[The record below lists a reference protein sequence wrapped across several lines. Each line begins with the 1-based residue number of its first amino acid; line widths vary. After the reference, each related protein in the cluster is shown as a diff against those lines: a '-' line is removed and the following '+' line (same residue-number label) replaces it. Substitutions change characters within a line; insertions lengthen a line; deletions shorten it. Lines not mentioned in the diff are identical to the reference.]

1 MVINIALLQPHVQHI
16 FPVSA
21 AIPPRCVLN
30 QVLDA
35 LWELRGLVHRDDA
48 FTWAPGKPKRGDSKR
63 GRSVGKCGKL
73 IYKWMAIYPL
83 KFILPKYFGRLCRY
97 YFVWSVLRKP
107 CVSQKTHT
115 NLMKTRRYAKKIGD
129 ESGLGVSKV
138 GSRSSSK
145 LV

>member
-35 LWELRGLVHRDDA
+35 LWELWGLVHRDDA

-73 IYKWMAIYPL
+73 IYMNGYIPIYMYTYNINI
-83 KFILPKYFGRLCRY
+83 FMYTYI
-97 YFVWSVLRKP
+97 
-107 CVSQKTHT
+107 QIH
-115 NLMKTRRYAKKIGD
+115 M
-129 ESGLGVSKV
+129 
-138 GSRSSSK
+138 
-145 LV
+145 